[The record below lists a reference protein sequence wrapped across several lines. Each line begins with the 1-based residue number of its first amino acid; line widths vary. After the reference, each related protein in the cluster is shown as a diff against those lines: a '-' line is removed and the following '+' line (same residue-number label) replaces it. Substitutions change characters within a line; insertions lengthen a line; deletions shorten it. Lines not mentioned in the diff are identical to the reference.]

1 MNRRDLLS
9 FSVSTLCRG
18 VDVTDLQKL
27 LSGVECRVEKHAK
40 GSIVLLAGSRYDSLR
55 IILEG
60 EVSAEM
66 HHPNGKVVTIENI
79 AAPDPVAPAILFAPA
94 RALPVTVVAAT
105 DCRLL
110 VLPLETVLDLCQR
123 DRRFL
128 LNFLTE
134 IGGKISL
141 FAEKFRLLEFSSLR
155 KRIAAYLSPR
165 LEEGEL
171 TLAFP
176 KEKLAEFLSV
186 ARPSLSRELS
196 AMVAEGILDMDG
208 RRIRVL
214 DRAAFNAIMATD
226 ESA

>member
-1 MNRRDLLS
+1 
-9 FSVSTLCRG
+9 
-18 VDVTDLQKL
+18 VDVVDLDRL
-27 LSGVECRVEKHAK
+27 LSGVASRVETHEK
-40 GSIVLLAGSRYDSLR
+40 GSMVLLAGSRYDALR

-60 EVSAEM
+60 TVSAEM
-66 HHPNGKVVTIENI
+66 HHPNGKVVTIETI
-79 AAPDPVAPAILFAPA
+79 EAPDPVAPAILFAPR

-110 VLPLETVLDLCQR
+110 VLPLEAVLDLCQR

-155 KRIAAYLSPR
+155 KRIAAYLDPR
-165 LEEGEL
+165 LENGEH
-171 TLAFP
+171 TLGFP

-196 AMVAEGILDMDG
+196 AMATEGILEVEG
-208 RRIRVL
+208 RRIRIL
-214 DRAAFNAIMATD
+214 DPNRFMAILKAD
-226 ESA
+226 D

>member
-1 MNRRDLLS
+1 MDRRDLLS

-18 VDVTDLQKL
+18 VDVTDLDKL
-27 LSGVECRVEKHAK
+27 LSGVASRVESHKK
-40 GSIVLLAGSRYDSLR
+40 GAIVLLAGSRYDALR

-60 EVSAEM
+60 TVSAEM
-66 HHPNGKVVTIENI
+66 HHPNGKVVTIETI
-79 AAPDPVAPAILFAPA
+79 EAPDPGAPAILFAPA
-94 RALPVTVVAAT
+94 RSLPVTVVAAT

-110 VLPLETVLDLCQR
+110 ALPLETILDLCQR

-155 KRIAAYLSPR
+155 KRIAAYLAPR
-165 LEEGEL
+165 LENDEH
-171 TLAFP
+171 TLAFS

-196 AMVAEGILDMDG
+196 AMAGEGILETDG
-208 RRIRVL
+208 RRIRVM
-214 DRAAFNAIMATD
+214 DGRRFQAILSGD
-226 ESA
+226 E